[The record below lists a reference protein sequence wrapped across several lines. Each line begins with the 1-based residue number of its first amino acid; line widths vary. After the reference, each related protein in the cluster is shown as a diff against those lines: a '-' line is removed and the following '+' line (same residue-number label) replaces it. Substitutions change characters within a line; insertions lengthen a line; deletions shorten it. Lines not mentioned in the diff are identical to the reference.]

1 MRFFLVWRVWG
12 RTGKYLFSDT
22 AAETGILSFRK
33 FAKTMPENSNSL
45 RSDSEFFQHNANS
58 RKLSIAT
65 PPVDVSENKYF
76 PVLYNGF
83 AGGGKRKGI
92 GYREKDAMYGCA
104 GMEDYRI
111 W

>member
-1 MRFFLVWRVWG
+1 MRFFRWRVWG
-12 RTGKYLFSDT
+12 RAGKYLFSDT
-22 AAETGILSFRK
+22 AAEAGILSFRK
-33 FAKTMPENSNSL
+33 F
-45 RSDSEFFQHNANS
+45 
-58 RKLSIAT
+58 AT

-76 PVLYNGF
+76 PALNGF

-92 GYREKDAMYGCA
+92 GYREKDTMYGCA

>member
-1 MRFFLVWRVWG
+1 MLRGSFCVSFWGWRVWG

-22 AAETGILSFRK
+22 AAEAGI
-33 FAKTMPENSNSL
+33 
-45 RSDSEFFQHNANS
+45 
-58 RKLSIAT
+58 LSIAT

-92 GYREKDAMYGCA
+92 GDREKDAMYGCA

>member
-1 MRFFLVWRVWG
+1 M
-12 RTGKYLFSDT
+12 S
-22 AAETGILSFRK
+22 
-33 FAKTMPENSNSL
+33 ENQLKPFEKISNSL

-76 PVLYNGF
+76 PALYNRF
-83 AGGGKRKGI
+83 AVGGNRIVI
-92 GYREKDAMYGCA
+92 GDKEKDAMYGCA